1 MSDEEKKNIGT
12 CAYCG
17 QTAIIDTVGEVSQAE
32 LDSMATDKCMCKEA
46 QSERRKNERRAKITA
61 YIDKHFNLE
70 VAGMVTKA
78 VELVETY
85 AVDKV
90 SINMDS
96 KTYTI
101 WMDADSWLHI
111 KMQKREDDELKV

>member
-46 QSERRKNERRAKITA
+46 QSERRKKERRAKITA